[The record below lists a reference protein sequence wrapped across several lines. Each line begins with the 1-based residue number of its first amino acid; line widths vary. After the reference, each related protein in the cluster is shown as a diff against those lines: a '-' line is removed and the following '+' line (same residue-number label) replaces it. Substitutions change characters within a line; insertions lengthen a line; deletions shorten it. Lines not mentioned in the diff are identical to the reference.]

1 MRRSRRDC
9 VAYSMASKAV
19 RPYRIHIGFPNLFMA
34 VPSLK
39 LIQTHGLKA
48 EAKNGYAIKRQG
60 KG

>member
-1 MRRSRRDC
+1 
-9 VAYSMASKAV
+9 MASKAV